1 MNINK
6 KTKVKIARYYYH
18 EGFTQ
23 TKIAEKL
30 SIPRQTVNKIVKNL
44 VDDGIV
50 RIEIIEGPYFNTEL
64 ENKLEKKYKLKQVIL
79 VDYDDPEEI
88 NNLLGKKGAN
98 FLESLLNSNTKV
110 GLSWG
115 NTLSSFASN
124 LTKKNY
130 KDVTVVQLV
139 GGSNNLDNS
148 IKADEITRITAE
160 KIGGESCLLY
170 APSHVQNQKNKEAFL
185 SEENIE
191 NVFNEMNDCDMAV
204 VGIGE
209 MSENATLFKGKYL
222 SKVHYEE
229 LLAADCVGDIC
240 SRYFDSEGKI
250 VNHPINNTVIGIDI
264 EKLKDIPVVIG
275 IAGGENKFKAISGAL
290 KGNFLDVLITTTDVA
305 KKLIGEEV

>member
-1 MNINK
+1 MSIAK

-18 EGFTQ
+18 EGYTQ

-64 ENKLEKKYKLKQVIL
+64 ENKLEKKYDLKQVIL
-79 VDYDDPEEI
+79 VDYDDPKEI

-98 FLESLLNSNTKV
+98 YFESLISSNTKI

-115 NTLSSFASN
+115 ETLSAFASN
-124 LTKKNY
+124 LSKKNY

-170 APSHVQNQKNKEAFL
+170 APSHVQNKKTKKAFL

-204 VGIGE
+204 IGIGE

-222 SKVHYEE
+222 SKNHYEE
-229 LLAADCVGDIC
+229 LLAEDCVGDIC
-240 SRYFDSEGKI
+240 SRYFDSKGKI
-250 VNHPINNTVIGIDI
+250 VNHPINDTVIGIDI
-264 EKLKDIPVVIG
+264 EKLKAIPIVIG
-275 IAGGENKFKAISGAL
+275 IAGGVNKVKAISGAL
-290 KGNFLDVLITTTDVA
+290 RGDFLDILITTTDVA
-305 KKLIGEEV
+305 EKLIGEEV